1 MAQLLNMVTG
11 GSCCQV
17 LFVDPF
23 DLFEHLVSFHCCV
36 ACIFVILRCSGP
48 FIIAVCFKQI
58 FEAKR
63 RQGDVAYCLRKTAR
77 LHCLSVGIP
86 PKLEEPVWK
95 EHKRNCDTVVT

>member
-36 ACIFVILRCSGP
+36 ACILRCVILKYSGP

-63 RQGDVAYCLRKTAR
+63 GQGDAAYCWRKTA
-77 LHCLSVGIP
+77 
-86 PKLEEPVWK
+86 
-95 EHKRNCDTVVT
+95 